1 MDCLKPFENRVHHLG
16 FSRQST
22 TRVFHD
28 RVPPTKTKEKL
39 RYDCFD
45 PTNCN
50 FKNRDS
56 SLDTN
61 IKCLNDKH
69 HVNARDIRMSVPPTK
84 IKAKLRYD
92 CFNPN
97 YNFKKR
103 DSSLDTCIKHL
114 NDKHHVNA
122 RDIKTNVE
130 ERDRY
135 LPVSL
140 ICYIFH

>member
-28 RVPPTKTKEKL
+28 RVPLTKTKEKL

-45 PTNCN
+45 PNCN

-61 IKCLNDKH
+61 IK
-69 HVNARDIRMSVPPTK
+69 R
-84 IKAKLRYD
+84 
-92 CFNPN
+92 
-97 YNFKKR
+97 
-103 DSSLDTCIKHL
+103 L

-135 LPVSL
+135 LDVL
-140 ICYIFH
+140 NW